1 VTKIKGKGY
10 IDLAT
15 QKSGTIFTTRKLKK
29 LSEEH
34 TELTQ
39 LYEKTQRG
47 LVKEVVAIA
56 GGYYSF
62 ILEYVP
68 TLCSVIHTDSRG
80 FGQFGGINRRDRQV
94 G

>member
-1 VTKIKGKGY
+1 MTKIKGKGY

-29 LSEEH
+29 LSEEY

-56 GGYYSF
+56 GK
-62 ILEYVP
+62 
-68 TLCSVIHTDSRG
+68 
-80 FGQFGGINRRDRQV
+80 FGWFQP
-94 G
+94 